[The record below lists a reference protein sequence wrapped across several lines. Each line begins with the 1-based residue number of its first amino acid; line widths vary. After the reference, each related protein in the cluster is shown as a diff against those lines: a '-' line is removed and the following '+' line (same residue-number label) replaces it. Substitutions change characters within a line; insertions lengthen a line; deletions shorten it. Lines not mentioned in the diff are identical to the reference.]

1 MATNTCISEITY
13 TSIADAYAEPFFSI
27 RQGQADAMFNEGK
40 TEYSPNVVEWNLP
53 TVEDPTGR
61 RFWVDHAAAQ
71 EFIDWTVATAAT
83 YNMNIVSTSIEDLPV

>member
-1 MATNTCISEITY
+1 MAKNTCISKITY
-13 TSIADAYAEPFFSI
+13 SSVADAYLEPFFSI
-27 RQGQADAMFNEGK
+27 RHNRAEAMFNEGK
-40 TEYSPNVVEWNLP
+40 TEYSPNVLDQSLP
-53 TVEDPTGR
+53 TAENPTGH